1 MDADEFIAAI
11 KVVVHDSTI
20 GGTQAMLEHPSG
32 RKPPEKIVQLSQWY
46 NALPESDKNR
56 VREVITLAVH
66 GSVFGLLC
74 VLDGVQ
80 VIESS
85 VEKSDFE
92 LHQVRDGARNVING
106 NNVSLHDI
114 YQSEVWG
121 EVYGSKA

>member
-20 GGTQAMLEHPSG
+20 SGTQVMLERPSG

-66 GSVFGLLC
+66 GSVFGLLS
-74 VLDGVQ
+74 VIDGVQ

-92 LHQVRDGARNVING
+92 LHQVREGARNIING
-106 NNVSLHDI
+106 NNISLHDI
-114 YQSEVWG
+114 YQSEVWN

>member
-20 GGTQAMLEHPSG
+20 FGTQAMLEHPNG
-32 RKPPEKIVQLSQWY
+32 RNPPEKIEQLSQWY
-46 NALPESDKNR
+46 NALPESDKDR

-74 VLDGVQ
+74 VLDGVHA
-80 VIESS
+80 IENS

-92 LHQVRDGARNVING
+92 LHQVREGARNIING
-106 NNVSLHDI
+106 NNISLHDI
-114 YQSEVWG
+114 YQSEVWN

>member
-11 KVVVHDSTI
+11 KVLVHDSTI
-20 GGTQAMLEHPSG
+20 GGTQAMLVRPSG

-66 GSVFGLLC
+66 GSVFGLLS
-74 VLDGVQ
+74 VIDGVQ

-92 LHQVRDGARNVING
+92 LHQVREGTRNIING
-106 NNVSLHDI
+106 NNISLHDI
-114 YQSEVWG
+114 YQSEVWN

>member
-11 KVVVHDSTI
+11 KLAVHDSSI
-20 GGTQAMLEHPSG
+20 DGTQAMLEHPSG
-32 RKPPEKIVQLSQWY
+32 RNPPEKIVQLSQWF

-66 GSVFGLLC
+66 GSIFGLLC
-74 VLDGVQ
+74 VIDGVQ

-85 VEKSDFE
+85 AEKSDFE
-92 LHQVRDGARNVING
+92 LHQVREGARNIING
-106 NNVSLHDI
+106 NNIFLHDI
-114 YQSEVWG
+114 YQREVWN

>member
-20 GGTQAMLEHPSG
+20 SGTQAILERPSG

-66 GSVFGLLC
+66 GSVFGLLS
-74 VLDGVQ
+74 VIDGVQ

-92 LHQVRDGARNVING
+92 LHQVREGARNIING

-114 YQSEVWG
+114 YQSQVWN

>member
-20 GGTQAMLEHPSG
+20 SGTQAMLEHPSG
-32 RKPPEKIVQLSQWY
+32 RKPPEKIGQLSQWY

-66 GSVFGLLC
+66 GSIFGLLC
-74 VLDGVQ
+74 VIDGVQ
-80 VIESS
+80 VVESS
-85 VEKSDFE
+85 AEKSDFE
-92 LHQVRDGARNVING
+92 LHQVREGARNVING
-106 NNVSLHDI
+106 NNISLHDI
-114 YQSEVWG
+114 YQSDVWN

>member
-1 MDADEFIAAI
+1 MDADEFIASI
-11 KVVVHDSTI
+11 KVAVHDSTI
-20 GGTQAMLEHPSG
+20 CGTQAMLEHPSG

-46 NALPESDKNR
+46 NALPESDKDR

-92 LHQVRDGARNVING
+92 LHQVREGARNIING
-106 NNVSLHDI
+106 KNISLHDI
-114 YQSEVWG
+114 YQSEVWND
-121 EVYGSKA
+121 VYGSKA